1 MPGPDGPAGWEELT
15 DGVLVAAQPHGAPSW
30 FPCNDRMDDKARYRI
45 RVTTDAAHHVAAN
58 GSLVSRTK
66 SGRSAT
72 WVYEHDEPMAPYLAT
87 VQIGRYVV
95 ERQGA
100 ESGVDIEL
108 VAPPSLMPAVREATA
123 DQPRMIALF
132 ADLFGPYPFEGYRVV
147 VTDDPLE
154 IPLESQTLSTFGRN
168 HVSRAWEA
176 QRLIAHELAHQW
188 FGNAVTAG
196 RLADIWLHEGFACY
210 AEWLWSE
217 AAGHESADDQA
228 RRHHELLRSQPQ
240 DLLLVD
246 PGRDRTFD
254 DRVYKRGALALHA
267 LRRQLGDETFF
278 ALLRDWVAAHRYGTV
293 STPDFEA
300 VVARVGGEP
309 ALDRLGAWLRVP
321 ELPPLCLDAVG
332 AGGHGDDAGP

>member
-1 MPGPDGPAGWEELT
+1 
-15 DGVLVAAQPHGAPSW
+15 
-30 FPCNDRMDDKARYRI
+30 
-45 RVTTDAAHHVAAN
+45 
-58 GSLVSRTK
+58 
-66 SGRSAT
+66 
-72 WVYEHDEPMAPYLAT
+72 MAPYLAT

-95 ERQGA
+95 EPQGA
-100 ESGVDIEL
+100 ESGVDSEL
-108 VAPPSLMPAVREATA
+108 VAPPSLMSAVREATA

-132 ADLFGPYPFEGYRVV
+132 TDLFGPYPFEGYRVV

-246 PGRDRTFD
+246 PGRERTFD

-309 ALDRLGAWLRVP
+309 ALDRLGAWLRAP